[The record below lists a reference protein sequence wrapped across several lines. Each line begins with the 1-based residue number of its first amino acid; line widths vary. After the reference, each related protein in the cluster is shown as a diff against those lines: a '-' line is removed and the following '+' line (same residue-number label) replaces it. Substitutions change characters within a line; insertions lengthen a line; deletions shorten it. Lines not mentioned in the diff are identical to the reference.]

1 VTLSTVRAT
10 ARVPDAA
17 VVPSP
22 SEQPPTEG
30 GSSTGR
36 SASRGRRGPKT
47 AAGKARVSGNAVA
60 HGLTSIR
67 PILPGECSTDWQTH
81 RTNIIDA
88 LAPVGALET
97 ALAEHVASV
106 LWRLRRVMMYESAS
120 IDERQHL
127 EQLSARLLPHPL
139 DIDKIIRYEA
149 HLRRLLYEALHELEA
164 MQDARHGKP
173 TPLLRVDVNNDTGTR
188 PAAESA

>member
-1 VTLSTVRAT
+1 MVGTDPSRP
-10 ARVPDAA
+10 ARFDDQLLDAA
-17 VVPSP
+17 RK
-22 SEQPPTEG
+22 QD
-30 GSSTGR
+30 
-36 SASRGRRGPKT
+36 AKCLAK
-47 AAGKARVSGNAVA
+47 AAGPDDLEFHHFRRRVT
-60 HGLTSIR
+60 HDDLTDQCA
-67 PILPGECSTDWQTH
+67 EDDWQTH

-127 EQLSARLLPHPL
+127 EQLSVRLLPHPL

-173 TPLLRVDVNNDTGTR
+173 TPLLRVDVNNDTGTL